1 MLNLEN
7 IGLED
12 RVGVFNINLLKNCST
27 SYGIKQTEITDE
39 WMETYLNFMSEA
51 TNYKV
56 TRNGT
61 SLKPLAEKCCEE
73 LKEV

>member
-51 TNYKV
+51 TNIKSQE
-56 TRNGT
+56 T
-61 SLKPLAEKCCEE
+61 E
-73 LKEV
+73 LL